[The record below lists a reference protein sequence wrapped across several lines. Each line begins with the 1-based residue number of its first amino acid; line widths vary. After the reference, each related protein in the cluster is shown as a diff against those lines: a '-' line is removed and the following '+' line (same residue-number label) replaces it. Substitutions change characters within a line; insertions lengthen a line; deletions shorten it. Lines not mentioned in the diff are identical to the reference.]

1 MPVVRPAQLPPE
13 LLQYLQPDGQTILV
27 PLAEGLHVTVDPGG
41 GTVVIPLDL
50 ADALLH
56 LGPSLASI
64 QIFSALESKTTNFE
78 FKVIF
83 QISTTGRTWNSAVDL
98 CSYITANGEASQA
111 VYGTPANFGRKMRYA
126 IYAAAASGSAGEGGT
141 VWLYAAFRLR
151 T

>member
-1 MPVVRPAQLPPE
+1 VAQRAPPLPR

-27 PLAEGLHVTVDPGG
+27 PLTEGVHVSVDPGG

-50 ADALLH
+50 ADALLD

-64 QIFSALESKTTNFE
+64 QVFSALESKTTNFQV
-78 FKVIF
+78 KVIF
-83 QISTTGRTWNSAVDL
+83 QISTTGRTWNSAQDL
-98 CSYITANGEASQA
+98 CAWITADGEASQA

-126 IYAAAASGSAGEGGT
+126 IYAAASSGTAGEGGT
-141 VWLYAAFRLR
+141 VWFYAAFRLR